1 MRTLIVLLFVLI
13 ADVAD
18 AQHFMEVGEGLYK
31 RDEMKIHLNGAL
43 RLRGSMLYNLDL
55 DRGITP
61 SGQTLYPI
69 LAHDPSEQNLM
80 AAETRLRLDTSI
92 FSKNSV
98 AIKSRVDLLEYT
110 TLNGSLM
117 GDSLSGRPLS
127 GGARSAESAIRLRW
141 AYGEARTPLGVL
153 LAGRM
158 GVHWGLGILSNDGR
172 CEGCDSGAIVDRV
185 AFVSGFLSHLW
196 VFAFDWSVHEDL
208 GINGGV
214 NGSMGARTIQ
224 HAPTYTFALLHS
236 KTERSR
242 ARRRAAGVSTFEH
255 GGFIS
260 YRTQDEERIGE
271 LSAPLDLQLLT
282 FDGWGRVS
290 TPHFVMEV
298 EVAYLRGEVAQP
310 TIVPGVQLTHP
321 VSLNQVGAA
330 MKSEYGPLNRVW
342 GIGLDAGYA
351 SGDDAPGFGAY
362 RGNRRARPV
371 AGDVGGDQ
379 AGGRDYTIDHFRFSP
394 DYHVDRILFRELL
407 GGVTDALYIR
417 PHMRYRLFQLDEAE
431 LEVQLFGMFSLAME
445 PSSTPGLKA
454 PLAVELDPSLIYQR
468 GDSFRVALDYAL
480 LLPLEGLDNPDAGL
494 VALTAHLLRIKL
506 SYLF

>member
-1 MRTLIVLLFVLI
+1 MRSLIVLFLVLI
-13 ADVAD
+13 ADVVD

-61 SGQTLYPI
+61 SGHTLYPL

-80 AAETRLRLDTSI
+80 ATDTRLRLDTSI
-92 FSKNSV
+92 FPKGSV
-98 AIKSRVDLLEYT
+98 AIKSRVDLFEYT
-110 TLNGSLM
+110 ALNGSLM
-117 GDSLSGRPLS
+117 GDSLSGRPLT
-127 GGARSAESAIRLRW
+127 GPGRSLENAIRLRW
-141 AYGEARTPLGVL
+141 VYGEARTPLGIL
-153 LAGRM
+153 IAGRM

-172 CEGCDSGAIVDRV
+172 CEGCDSGDIVDRV

-196 VFAFDWSVHEDL
+196 VFAFDWNIHEDF
-208 GINGGV
+208 GIKRGANS
-214 NGSMGARTIQ
+214 SMRARTMQ
-224 HAPTYTFALLHS
+224 YAPTYTFAILHG

-271 LSAPLDLQLLT
+271 LSVPLDLQLLT

-290 TPHFVMEV
+290 TSHFVMEV
-298 EVAYLRGEVAQP
+298 EVAYLRGQIAQP

-321 VSLNQVGAA
+321 VTLNQLGAA
-330 MKSEYGPLNRVW
+330 MKSEYGALNGGW
-342 GIGLDAGYA
+342 GVGLDAGYA
-351 SGDDAPGFGAY
+351 SGDDAPGFAAY
-362 RGNRRARPV
+362 RGTQRTRPL

-379 AGGRDYTIDHFRFSP
+379 AGRGDYTINHFRFSP
-394 DYHVDRILFRELL
+394 GYHVDRILFRELL

-417 PHMRYRLFQLDEAE
+417 PHIRKRIFKLGEDE
-431 LEVQLFGMFSLAME
+431 LEVQLFGIFSIAME

-494 VALTAHLLRIKL
+494 AALTAHLLRIKL